1 MDSLKITEVTP
12 NLNVVD
18 NNDLGTI
25 KISGLESDSSMK
37 SVNFGPGA
45 DLLMNPN
52 KQKKGNVSNEIELNE
67 LSSVVDLNLETK
79 KKESKEIKKNFLF
92 SGMKPSLDINNG
104 PGMKLNIEETP
115 DITLN
120 SSNNNPSILKNASGN
135 KDKKVSGDGFKK
147 FNEIPLNPSK
157 PIMEPRKSPEET
169 LKEKFYYL
177 RRLEAMEKQGV
188 TLSKKYSMESPLSEM
203 KGEYEL
209 IKSEKEKKSSCA
221 FQGKMMMALVSGVE
235 FLNNKFDP
243 FDLKL
248 DGWAEQVNEN
258 INEYDELFGELHE
271 KYAGKAKIAPEIKL
285 LFMLGGSAAMVH
297 MTNTMFK
304 SSMPGMDDILKQNP
318 ELMQQ
323 FTQAAVNTM
332 GEQNPGFGNFMNM
345 AMPQQDPP
353 RGSPPGPPEEY
364 RRNPPSMPNGFN
376 TGRPDIGMSRGHAI
390 FNDAENMEGNFSNLK
405 TSKSSRRPEM
415 KGPKDLKDILSGL
428 KTKTIQV
435 NEEKA
440 SSVASITEINELKT
454 QNLNKPKKSKRNNSK
469 KNILN
474 LGSL

>member
-12 NLNVVD
+12 SLNVVD
-18 NNDLGTI
+18 GSDLGTI
-25 KISGLESDSSMK
+25 KISGLDSPISMK

-52 KQKKGNVSNEIELNE
+52 KQKKGNANNEIKLDEIQD
-67 LSSVVDLNLETK
+67 VVGLRLD
-79 KKESKEIKKNFLF
+79 KEKQQQSRDIKKNFLF
-92 SGMKPSLDINNG
+92 SGMKPTVDSISDGIKLSVEENTEPVSLGNN
-104 PGMKLNIEETP
+104 M
-115 DITLN
+115 
-120 SSNNNPSILKNASGN
+120 PSILKNASGTN
-135 KDKKVSGDGFKK
+135 TKSRSNDGFQK
-147 FNEIPLNPSK
+147 FNEIPINPGK
-157 PIMEPRKSPEET
+157 PVIAPAKTQEET

-177 RRLEAMEKQGV
+177 RRLESMEKQGI

-209 IKSEKEKKSSCA
+209 IKSEKEKKSSVA

-258 INEYDELFGELHE
+258 VNEYDDLFGELHE

-323 FTQAAVNTM
+323 FTQAAVSSM

-345 AMPQQDPP
+345 AMPQPDPP
-353 RGSPPGPPEEY
+353 RGAPPGPPEEY
-364 RRNPPSMPNGFN
+364 RREPPRMSGGFN
-376 TGRPDIGMSRGHAI
+376 TGRPDIGMSRGQPDFEDATNMESNFSS
-390 FNDAENMEGNFSNLK
+390 FNDRK
-405 TSKSSRRPEM
+405 PQRRPEM
-415 KGPKDLKDILSGL
+415 RGPADLKDILSGL

-435 NEEKA
+435 KGDKPE
-440 SSVASITEINELKT
+440 SVASIKEIEELSKDKFS
-454 QNLNKPKKSKRNNSK
+454 KPKKSRRK
-469 KNILN
+469 KSEKNVLN
-474 LGSL
+474 LNL

>member
-1 MDSLKITEVTP
+1 MDSLKITELTP
-12 NLNVVD
+12 SLNVVD
-18 NNDLGTI
+18 NDDLGTI
-25 KISGLESDSSMK
+25 KISGVESPGMK

-52 KQKKGNVSNEIELNE
+52 KQKKGNANNEIKLDEI
-67 LSSVVDLNLETK
+67 SDVVGLNLSEK

-92 SGMKPSLDINNG
+92 SGMKPSNNIG
-104 PGMKLNIEETP
+104 SEGIKLQVEETK
-115 DITLN
+115 TENLEK
-120 SSNNNPSILKNASGN
+120 PSILKNASGI
-135 KDKKVSGDGFKK
+135 KDKNKSDDGFVK
-147 FNEIPLNPSK
+147 FNEIPVNPVGPLPEK
-157 PIMEPRKSPEET
+157 KKSPEET

-209 IKSEKEKKSSCA
+209 IKSEKEKKSSVA

-235 FLNNKFDP
+235 FLNSKFDP

-258 INEYDELFGELHE
+258 INEYDDLFAELHE

-332 GEQNPGFGNFMNM
+332 GQENPGFGNFMNM
-345 AMPQQDPP
+345 AMPQPDPP

-364 RRNPPSMPNGFN
+364 RRDPPVMPGGFN
-376 TGRPDIGMSRGHAI
+376 RGRPDIGMSRGQPD
-390 FNDAENMEGNFSNLK
+390 FGDAENMEDRFSNIG
-405 TSKSSRRPEM
+405 SKPPRREM

-435 NEEKA
+435 NNTDKPG
-440 SSVASITEINELKT
+440 SVASVSELKELST
-454 QNLNKPKKSKRNNSK
+454 MDLGKTKKSKRRNRSN
-469 KNILN
+469 KNEVTLD
-474 LGSL
+474 L